1 MSCQKHL
8 EEFFSVLGKLSRNTD
23 NNFDSMELSIAIGS
37 SICNENGKI
46 NTFKNF
52 LENINNFGVNIHD
65 PNYYS
70 YILNELSKKDYDIL
84 FVNNIEKYMITHL
97 CKNS

>member
-1 MSCQKHL
+1 
-8 EEFFSVLGKLSRNTD
+8 
-23 NNFDSMELSIAIGS
+23 MENMIHKPEQYLFKKII
-37 SICNENGKI
+37 NGYI
-46 NTFKNF
+46 RVREIQSN
-52 LENINNFGVNIHD
+52 ENINNFGVNIHD